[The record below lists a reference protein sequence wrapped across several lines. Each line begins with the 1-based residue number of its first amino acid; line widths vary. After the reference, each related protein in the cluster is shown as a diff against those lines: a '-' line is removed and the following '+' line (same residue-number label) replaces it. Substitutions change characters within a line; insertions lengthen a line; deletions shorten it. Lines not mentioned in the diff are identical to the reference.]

1 MTKRKIKVAI
11 ISGGRSAE
19 HEVSLKSAQNI
30 IAAID
35 KDKYELVPIVMGKN
49 ETLDIRRLDKSI
61 DVVFPVLHGPFG
73 EDGTIQGLLKLANIP
88 FVGASVLGSAIGMDK
103 DVTKRLLREAG
114 IPTAKFLAIK
124 EKEVPTFNE
133 VIKNFS
139 APFFVKPANLGSS
152 VGISKVKDEKD
163 FEKAIREAFDYDRK
177 ILIEENVAG
186 REIECSVLGN
196 DDPIASE
203 PGEVVTNH
211 DFYSYEAK
219 YLDERGAVLEIPA
232 NLPSETVKQIQ
243 ALAVNTFKTL
253 ECEGLAR
260 VDFFLKKSGE
270 IIVNEIN
277 TLPGFTSIS
286 MFPKL
291 WQASGTSSTE
301 LIDKLIQLAFERF
314 EKEQKLKISR

>member
-1 MTKRKIKVAI
+1 M
-11 ISGGRSAE
+11 
-19 HEVSLKSAQNI
+19 
-30 IAAID
+30 
-35 KDKYELVPIVMGKN
+35 
-49 ETLDIRRLDKSI
+49 
-61 DVVFPVLHGPFG
+61 
-73 EDGTIQGLLKLANIP
+73 
-88 FVGASVLGSAIGMDK
+88 
-103 DVTKRLLREAG
+103 KRLLREAG

-291 WQASGTSSTE
+291 WQARGTSSTE